1 MTKRVSVR
9 FNLNKKDE
17 LDACE
22 YLHSLRTESINR
34 EIIRMIN
41 LTRQMQDLREF
52 LQQNL
57 SGLLQA
63 VPRQVDEPAGFSE
76 DDLTVLDFVNSF

>member
-17 LDACE
+17 LEAWE
-22 YLHSLRTESINR
+22 YLHSLRAESINR

-57 SGLLQA
+57 CGLLQA
-63 VPRQVDEPAGFSE
+63 APQPVDGPAVFSE

>member
-17 LDACE
+17 LEAWE
-22 YLHSLRTESINR
+22 YLHSLHTESINR

-41 LTRQMQDLREF
+41 LTRLMQDLREF

-63 VPRQVDEPAGFSE
+63 APQPVDEPAGFSE